1 MSSQLSNKVVVFDLD
16 ETIGFFLE
24 LGVFWEALL
33 LYAKPA
39 NILTQETFN
48 KVLDLYPE
56 FIRPKIFTILK
67 YLKRQKIKGICRSVM
82 IYTNNTGPPEWVHFI
97 KNYIHEKLEYNLF
110 DQVIGAFKVNGKI
123 IEICRTTTEK
133 TKEDF
138 IRCTKLP
145 ENIEIC
151 FIDNEY
157 HENMHHHDIYYIN
170 VNTYIHALQ
179 PNTMI
184 DRFLSNQ
191 ISKIV
196 VQTKD
201 ERDNFNKFATTYMKR
216 YSSIYNL
223 IKSTEEYDIDKIVTK
238 QLMVL
243 LQSFFK

>member
-16 ETIGFFLE
+16 ETIGYFLE
-24 LGVFWEALL
+24 LGVFWETLL
-33 LYAKPA
+33 LYTKPA

-48 KVLDLYPE
+48 SVLDLYPE
-56 FIRPKIFTILK
+56 FIRPNIFTILK
-67 YLKRQKIKGICRSVM
+67 YLKRQKSNELCRSVM

-123 IEICRTTTEK
+123 IEICRTTTDK
-133 TKEDF
+133 NKEDF

-157 HENMHHHDIYYIN
+157 HENMHQHDIYYIN
-170 VNTYIHALQ
+170 VNTYIHVLQ
-179 PNTMI
+179 PNLMI
-184 DRFLSNQ
+184 DRFTSNQ
-191 ISKIV
+191 ISKTL
-196 VQTKD
+196 VQNKS
-201 ERDNFNKFATTYMKR
+201 EFNKFALTYMKR
-216 YSSIYNL
+216 YSGIYNL
-223 IKSTEEYDIDKIVTK
+223 IKSKEEYEIDKIVTK

>member
-16 ETIGFFLE
+16 ETLGYFLE

-33 LYAKPA
+33 LYVKQD
-39 NILTQETFN
+39 NILTQEIFN

-56 FIRPKIFTILK
+56 FIRPNIYAILK
-67 YLKRQKIKGICRSVM
+67 YLKRQKTSGLCRSVM

-97 KNYIHEKLEYNLF
+97 KNYIHAKLEYNLF
-110 DQVIGAFKVNGKI
+110 DQVIGAFKVNGVI
-123 IEICRTTTEK
+123 FEICRTTTEK
-133 TKEDF
+133 TKDDF

-157 HENMHHHDIYYIN
+157 HEDMNQHDIYYIK
-170 VNTYIHALQ
+170 VNTYIHALKL
-179 PNTMI
+179 NVMI
-184 DRFLSNQ
+184 DRFISNQ
-191 ISKIV
+191 VSKIF
-196 VQTKD
+196 VQNRAD
-201 ERDNFNKFATTYMKR
+201 FVRFATTYMNR
-216 YSSIYNL
+216 YSGIYNI
-223 IKSTEEYDIDKIVTK
+223 IKSKEEYEIDKIVSK

>member
-16 ETIGFFLE
+16 ETLGYFLE

-33 LYAKPA
+33 LYTKQS
-39 NILTQETFN
+39 NILTQDLFN

-56 FIRPKIFTILK
+56 FIRPNLFTILK
-67 YLKRQKIKGICRSVM
+67 YLKRQKTSGLCRSVM

-97 KNYIHEKLEYNLF
+97 KNYIHEKMEYNLF

-133 TKEDF
+133 NKDDF

-151 FIDNEY
+151 FVDNEY
-157 HENMHHHDIYYIN
+157 HESMHQHDIYYIN
-170 VNTYIHALQ
+170 VNTYIHALP

-184 DRFLSNQ
+184 DRFISNS
-191 ISKIV
+191 ISRPY
-196 VQTKD
+196 VQNKL
-201 ERDNFNKFATTYMKR
+201 EFNRFVTTYMRR
-216 YSSIYNL
+216 YVAIYNL
-223 IKSTEEYDIDKIVTK
+223 IKSKEEYEIDKIVSK

-243 LQSFFK
+243 LQEFFK

>member
-16 ETIGFFLE
+16 ETIGYFLE

-33 LYAKPA
+33 LYTNPA
-39 NILTQETFN
+39 NILTQEVFN

-56 FIRPKIFTILK
+56 FMRPNLFTILK
-67 YLKRQKIKGICRSVM
+67 YLKRQKTSGLCRSVM

-97 KNYIHEKLEYNLF
+97 KNYIHDKMEYNLF

-133 TKEDF
+133 NKDDF

-151 FIDNEY
+151 FVDNEY
-157 HENMHHHDIYYIN
+157 HESMHQHDIYYIN
-170 VNTYIHALQ
+170 VNTYINALQ
-179 PNTMI
+179 PNVMV
-184 DRFLSNQ
+184 DRFISN
-191 ISKIV
+191 SV
-196 VQTKD
+196 SRPLVQNKAD
-201 ERDNFNKFATTYMKR
+201 FNKFATTYMKR
-216 YSSIYNL
+216 YSGIYNL
-223 IKSTEEYDIDKIVTK
+223 IKSKEEYEIDKIVSK
-238 QLMVL
+238 QLMIL